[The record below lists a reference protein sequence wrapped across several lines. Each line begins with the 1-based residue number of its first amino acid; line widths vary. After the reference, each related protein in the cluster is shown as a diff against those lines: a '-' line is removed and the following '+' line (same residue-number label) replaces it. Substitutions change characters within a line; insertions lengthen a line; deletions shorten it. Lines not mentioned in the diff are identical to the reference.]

1 MLAHIPAWV
10 FAVFALLVVLGW
22 RHGRARWVDPR
33 VIGAVALAL
42 PAYSASGVVSAFGG
56 HAGELGAWAVG
67 LVLAAVA
74 ASRARALRDLPW
86 DPAARRVHVPGS
98 WLPMAVMLGIFS
110 LKFVLGA
117 ATAQGTPVP
126 AGSLTALAIAAGLG
140 AFSGVFAGRAR
151 AVHRAAQRGRTASV
165 SVRPPDL
172 SQSFAAVTL
181 ARAPERSR

>member
-1 MLAHIPAWV
+1 MLAHIPVWV
-10 FAVFALLVVLGW
+10 FAVLALLVVLGW
-22 RHGRARWVDPR
+22 RHRRVRWVDPR
-33 VIGAVALAL
+33 MIGAVALVL
-42 PAYSASGVVSAFGG
+42 PVYSVSGVVSAFGG
-56 HAGELGAWAVG
+56 HAGELSAWAAG

-86 DPAARRVHVPGS
+86 DPATRRVHVPGS

-140 AFSGVFAGRAR
+140 TFSGVFAGRAW
-151 AVHRAAQRGRTASV
+151 AVHRAARRAGGAPSTVGPQGLSHPFV
-165 SVRPPDL
+165 SR
-172 SQSFAAVTL
+172 TL
-181 ARAPERSR
+181 AQGSENS